1 MDAREIKI
9 LIIKPS
15 SLGDVLHAFPAV
27 TILKNHFPN
36 ATIDWLVNPEF
47 SKLIEFHKDVD
58 ATIEFPR
65 KQLGNLLK
73 FPSALMKLTKE
84 LRGKRYDMVIDMQGL
99 LRSALVARL
108 AKSKATYGFNK
119 PKETIARTLYDN
131 KIAIDDKA
139 CHAIE
144 KNVSLVNKI
153 LSTNY
158 AIPTDS
164 VQQIESYSSSL
175 AKKLAEENIAPE
187 DYCIGIVAGARWES
201 KKWPPEFFAEAI
213 NKASSRNSKVKF
225 IIIGA
230 PSDKGAAEEIIKLV
244 PNTNTIS
251 FAGKT
256 SIGELVELIRRCNV
270 VLTNDSGPMHISAA
284 LNVKTVA
291 LFGPTDPDKTG
302 PFGEDNT
309 VVAADNL
316 DCLRCLKRVC
326 PTGSNK
332 CHLAIC
338 TDKVSTLITENA

>member
-1 MDAREIKI
+1 MDNKEIKI

-47 SKLIEFHKDVD
+47 AKLIEFHKDVD
-58 ATIEFPR
+58 SVIEFPR
-65 KQLGNLLK
+65 KQLGNILK
-73 FPSALMKLTKE
+73 FPSALLKLTRA
-84 LRGKRYDMVIDMQGL
+84 LRQKHYDMVIDIQGL
-99 LRSALVARL
+99 MRSALVTKL
-108 AKSKATYGFNK
+108 TKSKATYGFDN
-119 PKETIARTLYDN
+119 PKETIARALYDH
-131 KIAIDDKA
+131 KIVIDDKVS
-139 CHAIE
+139 HAIE

-153 LSTNY
+153 LSTDY
-158 AIPTDS
+158 KIPTDS
-164 VQQIESYSSSL
+164 VQQIKSYSDSL
-175 AKKLAEENIAPE
+175 AEKLSEENIVPE

-201 KKWPPEFFAEAI
+201 KKWPPSFFAETI
-213 NKASSRNSKVKF
+213 NKANAKNPNVKF
-225 IIIGA
+225 VIIGA
-230 PSDKGAAEEIIKLV
+230 PADKAAAEDIIKLV

-302 PFGEDNT
+302 PFGADNT
-309 VVAADNL
+309 VVAAETL

-326 PTGSNK
+326 PKGSNQ
-332 CHLAIC
+332 CHMAIC
-338 TDKVSTLITENA
+338 TDEVSTLITENA